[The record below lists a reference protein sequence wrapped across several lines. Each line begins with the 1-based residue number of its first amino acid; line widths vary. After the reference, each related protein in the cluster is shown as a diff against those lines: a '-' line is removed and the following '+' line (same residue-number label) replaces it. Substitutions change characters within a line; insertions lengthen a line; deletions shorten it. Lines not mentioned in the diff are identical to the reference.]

1 MLGQWREDKQAGREV
16 DPQQYLDMLSRLQAD
31 ASSVPSGPAAA
42 AEDAPGSERQ
52 RVGPYELIE
61 EIGRGGQGSVWRARD
76 TRLNRQVALKLLSAV
91 GSSLQF
97 ERFLREAE
105 IASRLDH
112 PAICAVYDTGTEDG
126 VPYIAMRLVEGMSL
140 AGKIR
145 ECREDKS
152 LALPTLVMSE
162 LSEVEIDSVE
172 TSAGPESHSPS
183 TRDELDQI
191 LGCIAGAARGLHAA
205 HEVGIVHR
213 DIKPAKVL
221 VHESGGKLNDL
232 GIADDTL
239 DRPAAAIPTGSI
251 GFMAPEVAR
260 GEHATPASDIFG
272 LGATLH
278 LLLTGTSIYASVPRD
293 DLLSAVQHVA
303 EIPPTLS
310 VDDVPPLLRAL
321 MESCLQLEPADRVE
335 SAAEVGECLDEALVS
350 ELPPM

>member
-1 MLGQWREDKQAGREV
+1 MMRSFLDFSGLLFLGESNHGLYFRAHPPARLGV
-16 DPQQYLDMLSRLQAD
+16 DADVVIKVLVRD
-31 ASSVPSGPAAA
+31 ASDEQWKSVAREIRLLHSLDSEWVVKLYEAGHDDGRLYYAMEYAVMGTLA
-42 AEDAPGSERQ
+42 RPGR
-52 RVGPYELIE
+52 PL
-61 EIGRGGQGSVWRARD
+61 SVHEKVRA
-76 TRLNRQVALKLLSAV
+76 LSH
-91 GSSLQF
+91 G
-97 ERFLREAE
+97 
-105 IASRLDH
+105 
-112 PAICAVYDTGTEDG
+112 
-126 VPYIAMRLVEGMSL
+126 
-140 AGKIR
+140 
-145 ECREDKS
+145 
-152 LALPTLVMSE
+152 
-162 LSEVEIDSVE
+162 
-172 TSAGPESHSPS
+172 
-183 TRDELDQI
+183 
-191 LGCIAGAARGLHAA
+191 ARGLHLL
-205 HEVGIVHR
+205 HQQGIVHR